1 MVFEV
6 LFCQGTGCRFVLHV
20 PVFSVDYEDNA
31 AMQLAKYVPN
41 ERTTNVVVTIVLLD
55 MLERKVR
62 CDKRLPCQQCVDRGQ
77 APECKRELVRVRG
90 NVVKNSVSDDSGN
103 RNYAEL
109 QQENTILRA
118 LLVGQD
124 AQGIS
129 GTSEANTKDPPRLRA
144 HGRSRTEEV
153 ERRLFDDIGT
163 SSKPRT
169 VCELKDIILPSQY
182 FSRSMIENAFQ
193 WTFWIHFALFI
204 PKFRREHED
213 FCDRLQAKESLAEMD
228 PAWMAIYF
236 SVLAS
241 TLMFMDEK
249 ETNDKRP
256 AGVDF
261 TSLLRN
267 WYESA
272 LLFLD
277 RADYMKKPD
286 VRTPQAIAILHIVFN
301 NVGDVHRH
309 QSMWTVAIRQAQQL
323 GLGSDQ
329 DNADE
334 SYCEQQIRRRLWWTL
349 AIYEVD
355 DGELETRSG
364 SSRLPKSKPRPVR
377 YHIAMAEVSKIYY
390 QLRYILRLHEW
401 KTEDVARFVFNADEQ
416 LANLITD
423 LPPYLQF
430 DEKSTAATEARNRQ
444 YPFITWQKKSLAKV
458 LLYYRMAI
466 SSQLQEH
473 WLDGSTDG
481 ARTRAICMSSAQGLI
496 HSTLSET
503 ADASKLRP
511 WAITMNIFTA
521 SAVLALESLHTE
533 EDFSAEIQQGLE
545 FLEGVQA
552 QNLVAEKAI
561 KFLKDIIQ
569 NN

>member
-1 MVFEV
+1 M
-6 LFCQGTGCRFVLHV
+6 
-20 PVFSVDYEDNA
+20 
-31 AMQLAKYVPN
+31 
-41 ERTTNVVVTIVLLD
+41 
-55 MLERKVR
+55 
-62 CDKRLPCQQCVDRGQ
+62 
-77 APECKRELVRVRG
+77 RG
-90 NVVKNSVSDDSGN
+90 NLVKNSASEDLGN

-109 QQENTILRA
+109 LQENAILRS
-118 LLVGQD
+118 LLADQD
-124 AQGIS
+124 ALTIA
-129 GTSEANTKDPPRLRA
+129 GTETDRKVTPKLRA
-144 HGRSRTEEV
+144 HGRSRTEDV
-153 ERRLFDDIGT
+153 ERRLFDEIGA

-169 VCELKDIILPSQY
+169 VCELKDIILPSRD
-182 FSRSMIENAFQ
+182 FSQSIIDNAFG

-213 FCDRLQAKESLAEMD
+213 FCDRLRANQSLAEMD

-249 ETNDKRP
+249 ETDDKRP

-323 GLGSDQ
+323 GLSSDE

-349 AIYEVD
+349 VICEWLPVPHRSPCLHEIDFSCKLPDEVD
-355 DGELETRSG
+355 DDELETASG
-364 SSRLPKSKPRPVR
+364 SSRLPRSKPRPVR

-390 QLRYILRLHEW
+390 RLRYMLRLRQW

-416 LANLITD
+416 LANLVTD
-423 LPPYLQF
+423 LPSYLQF
-430 DEKSTAATEARNRQ
+430 DEKSTAATESRDRQ
-444 YPFITWQKKSLAKV
+444 YPFIPWQKRSLAKV

-481 ARTRAICMSSAQGLI
+481 ARTRAICMSSARGLI
-496 HSTLSET
+496 HSTLTET

-511 WAITMNIFTA
+511 W
-521 SAVLALESLHTE
+521 SVPRS
-533 EDFSAEIQQGLE
+533 QRYQR
-545 FLEGVQA
+545 
-552 QNLVAEKAI
+552 KC
-561 KFLKDIIQ
+561 
-569 NN
+569 

>member
-1 MVFEV
+1 MSLLSHHANKHSSYPETSENVYW
-6 LFCQGTGCRFVLHV
+6 L
-20 PVFSVDYEDNA
+20 YE
-31 AMQLAKYVPN
+31 AK
-41 ERTTNVVVTIVLLD
+41 TH
-55 MLERKVR
+55 
-62 CDKRLPCQQCVDRGQ
+62 Q
-77 APECKRELVRVRG
+77 CKRELVRVRG
-90 NVVKNSVSDDSGN
+90 NLVKNSVSEDPGS

-109 QQENTILRA
+109 LQENAVLRA
-118 LLVGQD
+118 LLAGQD
-124 AQGIS
+124 ARGIT
-129 GTSEANTKDPPRLRA
+129 GTSKTDGKGTLGLRA

-153 ERRLFDDIGT
+153 ERRLFDEIGT
-163 SSKPRT
+163 SSETRI
-169 VCELKDIILPSQY
+169 VRVLEDVILPSQD
-182 FSRSMIENAFQ
+182 FSRSMIGNAFE

-213 FCDRLQAKESLAEMD
+213 FCDWLRAKKPLSEFD

-249 ETNDKRP
+249 ETDDKRP

-277 RADYMKKPD
+277 TADYIKSPD
-286 VRTPQAIAILHIVFN
+286 VRTVQAIAILNIVFN

-309 QSMWTVAIRQAQQL
+309 QNMWTVAIRQAQQL
-323 GLGSDQ
+323 GLGSDE
-329 DNADE
+329 DNTDE
-334 SYCEQQIRRRLWWTL
+334 SYCEQQIRKRLWWTL
-349 AIYEVD
+349 VICEWIPVPHRAPCLHEIDFSCKLPDEVD
-355 DGELETRSG
+355 DDELETTSG
-364 SSRLPKSKPRPVR
+364 NSRLPRSKPRPVR
-377 YHIAMAEVSKIYY
+377 YHIAMAEVSRIYY
-390 QLRYILRLHEW
+390 RLRYMLRLREW
-401 KTEDVARFVFNADEQ
+401 KTEDVARLVFNADEQ

-423 LPPYLQF
+423 LPSYLQS
-430 DEKSTAATEARNRQ
+430 DEKQTAATDKRDNQ
-444 YPFITWQKKSLAKV
+444 HPFIPWQKKSLAKV
-458 LLYYRMAI
+458 LLYYRMAV

-481 ARTRAICMSSAQGLI
+481 ARTRAICMSSARGLI
-496 HSTLSET
+496 HSTLTET

-511 WAITMNIFTA
+511 WAITMNIFAA

-533 EDFSAEIQQGLE
+533 EDFSAEIQQGLD

-561 KFLKDIIQ
+561 RLLKDIIQ